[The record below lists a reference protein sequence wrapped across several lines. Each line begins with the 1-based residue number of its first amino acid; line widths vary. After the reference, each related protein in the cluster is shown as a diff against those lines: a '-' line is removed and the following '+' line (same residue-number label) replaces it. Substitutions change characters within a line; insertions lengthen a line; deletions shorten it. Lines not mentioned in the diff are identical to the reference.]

1 MILGIFFLLL
11 LFCEYN
17 SLKKFTIHS
26 EGKDVITS
34 RVYNQ
39 GECSSI
45 AITHMGA
52 FIKYKSDSSIIS
64 SQVKDELKSTISN
77 SKDFMCQYATNK
89 VILIRNQM
97 MTEITLDGNGN
108 FLSKSEVSNSN
119 LIISLQCNLN
129 LGYYVITYLTDDDKK
144 YNFKIYPSS
153 FSLKKDYSSGIN
165 SVILSSSCILIDNS
179 HVLCIN
185 TLSTQIFYYYH
196 KLNSASVTVEKSDN
210 INIGYKIKGSLIKYY
225 SNNEILLCI
234 NAYNIETLSDIKLI
248 CYMLKAIPDN
258 NELELTTSSG
268 FEANE
273 KVTDDISYCQI
284 EKLSSANVYASIC
297 LTYYL
302 RTTYLLSVFKYE
314 SVYFSLYN
322 SNYKDINFPLL
333 TKTSISISSFENE
346 SFGIFFKD
354 IDDDSMILM
363 FYPKCGYEFDLAP
376 KETTSNCYEIGSSS
390 ANLNGYYYDECTHSF
405 KEIPT
410 NYTIYERN
418 QFCTIKR
425 IECDNANYVRDNFGK
440 YECWEKNNPPP
451 TYYYV
456 SPSGT
461 DPGSFKK
468 CFRSCLTCSGEG
480 NETDNNCQNCKENF
494 FPIEDLAN
502 QCHHKDEPL
511 LKYFFDEQN
520 KIFTKCRKECL
531 TCDELGNIN
540 TEDGETDQSQDTKC
554 TKCLINDYWPQVDK
568 PSNCIKKD
576 STNIQNYYALE
587 AYQSWEKC
595 FDGCRYCT
603 KLGTSIYD
611 TQCDNSK
618 SDFCSEGYA
627 TIDEVDTKNCF
638 KINAIYDNYFY
649 NNNIHKFQ
657 SCNEACLQCS
667 EYNKCI
673 KCKESS
679 FGM

>member
-64 SQVKDELKSTISN
+64 SQIKDELKLESTISN

-89 VILIRNQM
+89 VILIRNEK
-97 MTEITLDGNGN
+97 MTEITLDGNGS
-108 FLSKSEVSNSN
+108 FSSKSEVTNSNS
-119 LIISLQCNLN
+119 IISLQCNLN
-129 LGYYVITYLTDDDKK
+129 LGYYVITYLTDYDKK

-153 FSLKKDYSSGIN
+153 FSLKKDYSSGII
-165 SVILSSSCILIDNS
+165 SGTLLSSSCILIDNS

-185 TLSTQIFYYYH
+185 TLSTKIIYYYH
-196 KLNSASVTVEKSDN
+196 KLNSASVTVESDN
-210 INIGYKIKGSLIKYY
+210 INNNINIEYKIKGSLIKYY

-234 NAYNIETLSDIKLI
+234 NAYNIEPLSDINLI
-248 CYMLKAIPDN
+248 CYMLKAIPEN
-258 NELELTTSSG
+258 NRLVLASSG

-284 EKLSSANVYASIC
+284 EKLSSTNVYASIC

-314 SVYFSLYN
+314 SDHFSVYN

-333 TKTSISISSFENE
+333 AETPISISSFENE

-363 FYPKCGYEFDLAP
+363 FYPKCGYEFDFAP
-376 KETTSNCYEIGSSS
+376 KGTTSNCFKIGSTSS
-390 ANLNGYYYDECTHSF
+390 DLSGYFYDECTHSF

-425 IECDNANYVRDNFGK
+425 IDCDNVNYVRDNWGK
-440 YECWEKNNPPP
+440 YECWKKSNPPP

-461 DPGSFKK
+461 NPGSFKK

-480 NETDNNCQNCKENF
+480 NENNNNCQNCKENF
-494 FPIEDLAN
+494 FPVEGLAN

-511 LKYFFDEQN
+511 EKYFFDEQN
-520 KIFTKCRKECL
+520 KIFKKCRKECL
-531 TCDELGNIN
+531 TCNELGTIN

-554 TKCLINDYWPQVDK
+554 TKCLIDG
-568 PSNCIKKD
+568 IRIIMHKKF
-576 STNIQNYYALE
+576 NLFLVIIFQN
-587 AYQSWEKC
+587 K
-595 FDGCRYCT
+595 
-603 KLGTSIYD
+603 
-611 TQCDNSK
+611 
-618 SDFCSEGYA
+618 
-627 TIDEVDTKNCF
+627 
-638 KINAIYDNYFY
+638 
-649 NNNIHKFQ
+649 
-657 SCNEACLQCS
+657 
-667 EYNKCI
+667 
-673 KCKESS
+673 
-679 FGM
+679 